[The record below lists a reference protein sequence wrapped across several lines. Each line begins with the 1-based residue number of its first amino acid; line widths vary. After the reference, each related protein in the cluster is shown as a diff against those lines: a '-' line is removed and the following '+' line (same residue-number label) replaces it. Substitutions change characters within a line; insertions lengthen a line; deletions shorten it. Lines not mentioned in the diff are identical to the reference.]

1 MKTKEELNALK
12 NEVEALNDKLS
23 TLTEEELTQVSGG
36 GQAPENSDGIVGTC
50 MAILKQMG
58 LYPTEEEVRS
68 LIEAGGS
75 KLRDWALM
83 RSGRNKMAY
92 LIPVF

>member
-1 MKTKEELNALK
+1 MKTTEELNALK
-12 NEVEALNDKLS
+12 IEVDTGKFH
-23 TLTEEELTQVSGG
+23 ELTDEDLMQVPGG
-36 GQAPENSDGIVGTC
+36 GQALENSDGIVGTC

>member
-1 MKTKEELNALK
+1 MKTTEELNALK
-12 NEVEALNDKLS
+12 IEVATGKFH
-23 TLTEEELTQVSGG
+23 ELTDEDLMQVSGG
-36 GQAPENSDGIVGTC
+36 GQVPENSDGIVGTC